1 MYSIRTRALCLVLAV
16 LLLIPLFA
24 LPAAAAGAESPDN
37 YDGSQLWLNYRT
49 ISDSALLKEYQAAI
63 TSIVVENA
71 DQNPT
76 YRHMRNGTVFTP
88 QRPSGAKETIPVS
101 SLEAAKLELLRAAE
115 GLLGKKVPESDKV
128 SADGAVVV
136 GTPAS
141 SPLVKSLGLDEVLK
155 ELGDEGYLIRSV
167 TLDGHK
173 ATVVAANTEIGALY
187 GTYAFIR
194 LVQTKKPV
202 QELDIAD
209 KPKVNHR
216 RLNNWDTERLYAGT
230 NQTGEGSSTGGD
242 GSIFCF
248 SSNSNANRLPV
259 ILDRYIIFARMCA
272 SVGINEITIN
282 NVNAN
287 YSYLSEE
294 YILME
299 AALADALRPYGVKIG
314 LSVRYVS
321 PTNRQKAEGIL
332 RSYMDEALQR
342 ERVDMIFYLLTD
354 IKAQQSKVLWAG
366 EDADKYLRRAFDC
379 QEADG
384 GYILPGVI
392 SRKKQFIPPL
402 LAAMQTQEGARFG
415 G

>member
-1 MYSIRTRALCLVLAV
+1 
-16 LLLIPLFA
+16 
-24 LPAAAAGAESPDN
+24 
-37 YDGSQLWLNYRT
+37 
-49 ISDSALLKEYQAAI
+49 
-63 TSIVVENA
+63 
-71 DQNPT
+71 
-76 YRHMRNGTVFTP
+76 
-88 QRPSGAKETIPVS
+88 
-101 SLEAAKLELLRAAE
+101 
-115 GLLGKKVPESDKV
+115 
-128 SADGAVVV
+128 
-136 GTPAS
+136 
-141 SPLVKSLGLDEVLK
+141 
-155 ELGDEGYLIRSV
+155 
-167 TLDGHK
+167 
-173 ATVVAANTEIGALY
+173 
-187 GTYAFIR
+187 
-194 LVQTKKPV
+194 
-202 QELDIAD
+202 
-209 KPKVNHR
+209 
-216 RLNNWDTERLYAGT
+216 
-230 NQTGEGSSTGGD
+230 
-242 GSIFCF
+242 
-248 SSNSNANRLPV
+248 
-259 ILDRYIIFARMCA
+259 MCA

-392 SRKKQFIPPL
+392 SRKKQFHQFL
-402 LAAMQTQEGARFG
+402 LSRTSVLGTCCQHTERHLQGHRTDQVILIRLSLQFHSLLQKLYRTRRKSFPMRILHDGILKFLLLHPCCQIHGIGLYDSCHTFRGFLF
-415 G
+415 